1 MRRLSSSSTVL
12 VLVLGALT
20 ALLPPALAQEYA
32 KPIEQPL
39 GPETRPYDQEHLALD
54 LRVDI
59 ERGTV
64 EGTATHRLRV
74 LRDGIRDLPFHGK
87 DLEVSS
93 ATTGDPAA
101 PPGLA
106 SVPCAVARKDDL
118 VLVSLPRPA
127 KLGET
132 LEVKIRYR
140 AAPKRGLWF
149 FRPTKENPETP
160 LQVWSQGQGEDN
172 RHWIPCYDLPDDRLT
187 TEIRA
192 TVPAGL
198 AFVSNGEPAAP
209 PAKAADGWETHHW
222 RQALPHATYLVSLIA
237 GRFDEVAEKS
247 GAVPLQYYLPPGL
260 GKLAPV
266 VFGRTPKM
274 VAFFEDYTGR
284 KYPWPRY
291 AQTTVWDFLWGGMEN
306 TGATTLNMRAI
317 YDEAATPDYSADG
330 LISHELAHMWFGDLL
345 TCRTWAH
352 MWLNEG
358 FATYFT
364 DLWFEHEKGREEF
377 LAIRRASQRGLA
389 SESLDRLADLPAAK
403 PGEPRDM
410 SGGKA
415 YSRGAAVLH
424 QLRHL
429 LGDDVFREGIR
440 RWVKDHPHEV
450 VVSEQ
455 LREAMEAVSGRD
467 LSWFFEQWVYGSGFP
482 DFVVRADWEEGTKTL
497 VLRARQSQPVRGGV
511 GLFRTPVEVE
521 AVAAGTTWRHRLEI
535 HRDYHEWRIPLPGKP
550 DRVRWDRGAWVLSR
564 VDFRK
569 PLAWWAAQLRDDDD
583 ATGRIEAAEA
593 LADFGAEAVAPLS
606 SAATGD
612 KMWAVRKAA
621 VEALPKAGG
630 AAARPAL
637 TLAASDAESRVR
649 TAAVKALG
657 ELPGAASES
666 DALLLARL
674 REDGKEY
681 VRAAAAEALGKSK
694 APGALEALKQ
704 ALSIESHRDEIR
716 TAAVKA
722 LAALGEKGAV
732 GDIRPF
738 VEYAWGKGGQHA
750 LRREALA
757 ALVSLA
763 KADPQTVP
771 TLARL
776 ARDPYFR
783 MRGWALDHLKG
794 YAPKPGSGASAP
806 KEVVEA
812 VRWIAENDP
821 IPGNRDSAKAAL
833 RDLLGTPPEPAA
845 PSAGPTPAERAERAA
860 AMRREAAKLRLD
872 SEAGTKR
879 ATELEAEARKIE
891 PASEK

>member
-1 MRRLSSSSTVL
+1 MRRLSSSSVVLVL
-12 VLVLGALT
+12 VLVLGALAPWPT
-20 ALLPPALAQEYA
+20 VFAQEYA
-32 KPIEQPL
+32 KPVEQPL

-59 ERGTV
+59 EKGTV
-64 EGTATHRLRV
+64 EGTATHRIRILK
-74 LRDGIRDLPFHGK
+74 DGIRDLPFHGK
-87 DLEVSS
+87 DLDVSS

-101 PPGLA
+101 PPGAA
-106 SVPCAVARKDDL
+106 SVPCAVARKEDL
-118 VLVSLPRPA
+118 VVVALPRPA

-132 LEVKIRYR
+132 LELRLRYR
-140 AAPKRGLWF
+140 ASPKRGLWF
-149 FRPTKENPETP
+149 FRPTQSNPETP

-172 RHWIPCYDLPDDRLT
+172 RYWIPCYDLPDDRLT

-209 PAKAADGWETHHW
+209 PTRTADGWETHHW
-222 RQALPHATYLVSLIA
+222 KQALPHATYLISIIA
-237 GRFDEVAEKS
+237 GRFDEASEEAGS
-247 GAVPLQYYLPPGL
+247 VPLRYYLPPGQ
-260 GKLAPV
+260 GKLARV

-274 VAFFEDYTGR
+274 VAFFEEYTGR

-352 MWLNEG
+352 LWLNEG

-377 LAIRRASQRGLA
+377 LAIRRASQKGLA

-429 LGDDVFREGIR
+429 LGDDLFRDGIR
-440 RWVKDHPHEV
+440 RWVKDHPNEV
-450 VVSEQ
+450 VVTEQ

-467 LSWFFEQWVYGSGFP
+467 LGWFFEQWVYGSGFP
-482 DFVVRADWEEGTKTL
+482 DFVVRADWEEGTRTL
-497 VLRARQSQPVRGGV
+497 VLRARQNQPVRGGV
-511 GLFRTPVEVE
+511 GIFRTPVEVE
-521 AVAAGTTWRHRLEI
+521 AVAGGTTWRRRLEV
-535 HRDYHEWRIPLPGKP
+535 HRDWHEWRIPFPARP
-550 DRVRWDRGAWVLSR
+550 DRVRWDKGSWVFSR
-564 VDFRK
+564 VDFKK
-569 PLAWWAAQLRDDDD
+569 PLAWWVAQLRDDDD

-593 LADFGAEAVAPLS
+593 LADFGPEAVAPLAA
-606 SAATGD
+606 AATGD
-612 KMWAVRKAA
+612 RMWAVRRAA

-630 AAARPAL
+630 AAARSAL
-637 TLAASDAESRVR
+637 TLAASDADSRVR

-657 ELPGAASES
+657 DLTGAAAES
-666 DALLLARL
+666 SALLLARL
-674 REDGKEY
+674 HDDGKEY
-681 VRAAAAEALGKSK
+681 VRAAAAEALGKCK
-694 APGALEALKQ
+694 ADGAGRALKEAL
-704 ALSIESHRDEIR
+704 AVESHRDEIR

-732 GDIRPF
+732 GVIRPF

-757 ALVSLA
+757 ALVALG
-763 KADPQTVP
+763 KDDPQTVP

-776 ARDPYFR
+776 SRDPYFR
-783 MRGWALDHLKG
+783 MRGWTVDHLKG
-794 YAPKPGSGASAP
+794 FAPKPGSGATAP

-812 VRWIAENDP
+812 VRWVAENDP
-821 IPGNRDSAKAAL
+821 VEGNRDSAKAAL
-833 RDLLGTPPEPAA
+833 RDLLGMPPEPAS
-845 PSAGPTPAERAERAA
+845 PSTGPTPAERAATL
-860 AMRREAAKLRLD
+860 RREAGRLRHE
-872 SEAGTKR
+872 SEAAAKR
-879 ATELEAEARKIE
+879 AGELEAEAERAE
-891 PASEK
+891 PATRGR